1 MSSAKTSA
9 WQLHEEPPAGLSSLT
24 RERKSMA
31 PRAPT
36 ALEAPTSLGRP
47 LTTATDHT
55 MGITEDG
62 GIGAVGDG
70 AGD

>member
-1 MSSAKTSA
+1 
-9 WQLHEEPPAGLSSLT
+9 
-24 RERKSMA
+24 MA

-55 MGITEDG
+55 MGILEDG